1 MGEFMDN
8 QIKNESQTCACQQGV
23 KLIFTCSGSADVG
36 EISDRSARK
45 LSTGGVGKMVCLA
58 GIGGNVSGIIASA
71 KGAEKML
78 VLDGCHL
85 DCGRKTMEEKGIT
98 NFLHLRVTDL
108 GMPKSKSPVT
118 EERIATVTAKGK
130 EMLMC

>member
-1 MGEFMDN
+1 MNEDN
-8 QIKNESQTCACQQGV
+8 QAQKEKQTCACQQGV

-45 LSTGGVGKMVCLA
+45 LSASGEGKMFCLA
-58 GIGGNVSGIIASA
+58 GIGGNISGIIASA
-71 KGAEKML
+71 KGAEKVL

-85 DCGRKTMEEKGIT
+85 DCGRKTMEEKGII

-108 GMPKSKSPVT
+108 GMQKSKSPVT
-118 EERIATVTAKGK
+118 DERITIVTEKGK
-130 EMLMC
+130 EMLSD